1 MWLYNLEKSFIH
13 FQMHTFQL
21 CDGYLFLGNCVL
33 STSFRNYLSLLL
45 ENYLILC
52 ILRWG
57 CCLSVVLYCDVMW
70 CVGVLLFSMWLFC
83 FVCLCVAFQYL
94 KRGSFFPLDYSHP
107 LAHLSLQIKP
117 YSITV
122 NAGALWTKL
131 ALISSF
137 T

>member
-1 MWLYNLEKSFIH
+1 MYIALGL
-13 FQMHTFQL
+13 
-21 CDGYLFLGNCVL
+21 LFV
-33 STSFRNYLSLLL
+33 
-45 ENYLILC
+45 
-52 ILRWG
+52 G
-57 CCLSVVLYCDVMW
+57 CVVLWCDVM
-70 CVGVLLFSMWLFC
+70 CGCIVVFDVIVLFC
-83 FVCLCVAFQYL
+83 VCVCVAFQYL